1 MPYCTVSLKLLSPT
15 GHKKQQLEDAM
26 DRYAS
31 AFECLLRCVRP
42 KIEGHICSKAE
53 IAAQINLY
61 MPKVDPLGVQPF
73 KDALKR
79 DVAKTLYLYTVQKQK
94 GSRKRYPMLQS
105 NDEDLTQLLMRKEPI
120 APRTLDYWL
129 ERYHRQRPLLFC
141 RYSETRN
148 YALLYDK
155 TQDRYYAKLYLFNA
169 EQARQTQPQCQG
181 KLRYLTS
188 DKILKQ
194 SRRPYCY
201 QLYPLEIG
209 GWQKQHLLW
218 LQNGTASA
226 KSAELVQR
234 DGKYYLHV
242 RLWIEPRQAQT

>member
-1 MPYCTVSLKLLSPT
+1 
-15 GHKKQQLEDAM
+15 
-26 DRYAS
+26 
-31 AFECLLRCVRP
+31 
-42 KIEGHICSKAE
+42 
-53 IAAQINLY
+53 
-61 MPKVDPLGVQPF
+61 
-73 KDALKR
+73 
-79 DVAKTLYLYTVQKQK
+79 
-94 GSRKRYPMLQS
+94 
-105 NDEDLTQLLMRKEPI
+105 MRKEPI

-148 YALLYDK
+148 YALLYDEI
-155 TQDRYYAKLYLFNA
+155 QDRYYAKLYLFNA
-169 EQARQTQPQCQG
+169 EQARQTPPRRQG

-234 DGKYYLHV
+234 DGKYY
-242 RLWIEPRQAQT
+242 

>member
-15 GHKKQQLEDAM
+15 EHKKRQLEDAM

-31 AFECLLRCVRP
+31 AFERLLRCVRP

-53 IAAQINLY
+53 IARQINLY
-61 MPKVDPLGVQPF
+61 MPQVDQLGVQPF

-94 GSRKRYPMLQS
+94 GSGKRYPMLQS

-148 YALLYDK
+148 YALLYDEILLSAVSAG
-155 TQDRYYAKLYLFNA
+155 DRRLAK
-169 EQARQTQPQCQG
+169 
-181 KLRYLTS
+181 
-188 DKILKQ
+188 
-194 SRRPYCY
+194 
-201 QLYPLEIG
+201 
-209 GWQKQHLLW
+209 
-218 LQNGTASA
+218 TASA
-226 KSAELVQR
+226 VAAKWNGFCQKCRVGAARWQILLTCKAVDCAEAGTIR
-234 DGKYYLHV
+234 
-242 RLWIEPRQAQT
+242 

>member
-105 NDEDLTQLLMRKEPI
+105 NDEDLTQLLM
-120 APRTLDYWL
+120 
-129 ERYHRQRPLLFC
+129 
-141 RYSETRN
+141 
-148 YALLYDK
+148 
-155 TQDRYYAKLYLFNA
+155 
-169 EQARQTQPQCQG
+169 
-181 KLRYLTS
+181 
-188 DKILKQ
+188 
-194 SRRPYCY
+194 
-201 QLYPLEIG
+201 
-209 GWQKQHLLW
+209 
-218 LQNGTASA
+218 
-226 KSAELVQR
+226 
-234 DGKYYLHV
+234 
-242 RLWIEPRQAQT
+242 

>member
-105 NDEDLTQLLMRKEPI
+105 NDEDLTQLLMRKSQLPLVLWIIGWNAITDRGRCYFAGI
-120 APRTLDYWL
+120 AKQ
-129 ERYHRQRPLLFC
+129 EIMHCCMIKHRID
-141 RYSETRN
+141 T
-148 YALLYDK
+148 
-155 TQDRYYAKLYLFNA
+155 TQNSIFSMPSRL
-169 EQARQTQPQCQG
+169 G
-181 KLRYLTS
+181 KR
-188 DKILKQ
+188 
-194 SRRPYCY
+194 SR
-201 QLYPLEIG
+201 
-209 GWQKQHLLW
+209 
-218 LQNGTASA
+218 SA
-226 KSAELVQR
+226 KGSCATLPAI
-234 DGKYYLHV
+234 KF
-242 RLWIEPRQAQT
+242 

>member
-15 GHKKQQLEDAM
+15 EHKKRQLEDAM

-31 AFECLLRCVRP
+31 AFERLLRCVRP

-53 IAAQINLY
+53 IARQINLY
-61 MPKVDPLGVQPF
+61 MPQVDQLGVQPF

-94 GSRKRYPMLQS
+94 GSGKRYPMLQS

-141 RYSETRN
+141 RHSETRN
-148 YALLYDK
+148 
-155 TQDRYYAKLYLFNA
+155 
-169 EQARQTQPQCQG
+169 
-181 KLRYLTS
+181 
-188 DKILKQ
+188 
-194 SRRPYCY
+194 
-201 QLYPLEIG
+201 
-209 GWQKQHLLW
+209 
-218 LQNGTASA
+218 
-226 KSAELVQR
+226 
-234 DGKYYLHV
+234 
-242 RLWIEPRQAQT
+242 